1 MIDVIQFDP
10 LLSVVMPV
18 YNGGVF
24 LKDAIESILNQTY
37 TNFELIILNDGST
50 DQSEEIILS
59 FNDARIYYV
68 KNDINLKL
76 IKTLNIGFEL
86 AKGTYI
92 ARMDAD
98 DISMPDRLAKQIAF
112 LELHPTIGFVG
123 TSFEKIGDETGIV
136 HYPANHDLL
145 RLSAVFFNPFLHP
158 SVVLRRSVLK
168 QFNLY
173 FKKAYIHA
181 EEYKLWTELLLV
193 TEGANISESLVKYR
207 VHANQISQVF
217 VSEQIKTSK
226 LIAREYLIAAGF
238 DFTSTEWELIL
249 TLHELTYK
257 ETSLSYFFAANT
269 WISQNTKIH
278 FFNAK
283 ILEDFVIKKCKNIL
297 INQTALSLRSY
308 FNIIDTDLFKLIHP
322 TNLSKLLYLKK
333 VIKFRSLYNK

>member
-1 MIDVIQFDP
+1 MTESP
-10 LLSVVMPV
+10 LVSVVLPV
-18 YNGGVF
+18 YNSA
-24 LKDAIESILNQTY
+24 LHLRESIQSILDQTY

-59 FNDARIYYV
+59 FNDARIHYV
-68 KNDINLKL
+68 KNDNNLKL

-98 DISMPDRLAKQIAF
+98 DISIPDRLAIQISF
-112 LELHPTIGFVG
+112 LELQPTIGFVG
-123 TSFEKIGDETGIV
+123 TSFEKIGDEIGEV
-136 HYPANHDLL
+136 HYPVKNDDL
-145 RLSAVFFNPFLHP
+145 RLSSVFFNPFLHP
-158 SVVLRRSVLK
+158 SVVLRNSVLK
-168 QFNLY
+168 KFNLY
-173 FKKAYIHA
+173 FKEAYIHA

-193 TEGANISESLVKYR
+193 TEGANISESLIKYR

-238 DFTSTEWELIL
+238 VFTSTEWELIL
-249 TLHELTYK
+249 TLHELTFK
-257 ETSLSYFFAANT
+257 ETSLSYFFAANS
-269 WISQNTKIH
+269 WISQNTKNH
-278 FFNAK
+278 FFNSK

-297 INQTALSLRSY
+297 INQTALSLKSY
-308 FNIIDTDLFKLIHP
+308 FKIIKTDLFKLIHP

-333 VIKFRSLYNK
+333 VIKFRSLYNI